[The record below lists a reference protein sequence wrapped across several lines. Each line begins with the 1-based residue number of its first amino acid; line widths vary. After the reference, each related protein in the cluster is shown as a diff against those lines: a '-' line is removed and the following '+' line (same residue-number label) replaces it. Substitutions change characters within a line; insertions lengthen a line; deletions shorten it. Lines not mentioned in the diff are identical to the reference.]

1 MFIKMEK
8 KKEISQI
15 QLKQN
20 NTSKYNDRINNK
32 IWIQNKRL
40 LFFLIIMI
48 NIPLFKFDDIKIGNK
63 KYIKEKNKYLDNCF
77 EDDIYKYDYNNICYT
92 SCPKNS
98 MISLSNK
105 YLCIG
110 NISAKF
116 NQNKDSNTK
125 IIHNY
130 DTFRKL
136 NYENED
142 KIIKNIRNN
151 IVIGKLDSEI
161 NDLINGNGTDI
172 FFFENNIAYHIT
184 TTENQNN
191 LKNINNNV
199 SNILLGECENII
211 KDYYNVAENATILM
225 LKFDYYKKDM
235 LVPITEY
242 ELYDYKNRQVFQLI
256 LCRDIKVKMMIP
268 LLNEDEKDICINLC
282 DDNCEYLGYDSDN
295 KKYICLCPIKTKMN
309 LISNITI
316 QKWNSIGYYDKFCQI
331 ESNDN
336 DINDLSLKDELIK
349 NIKEEIKSGALDK
362 LLKELLYGNGE
373 DIIINKTDV
382 ICQIT
387 TPENQYLENY
397 TNLSTIKLGECED
410 ILRNIYNIDISIP
423 LFIFK
428 VDYYK
433 ENSSVPI
440 VEYEVYE
447 SKTNKPLNLS
457 YCKDVNL
464 DIEIPVVLNE
474 NILIKYDSSSQ
485 YYKDSC
491 YTYTTDKG
499 TDIILKDRKKEFINN
514 KLFVCEENC
523 LFQGYDSSSKK
534 ALCECETKTNFSLIS
549 EIYDIKNK
557 LMGSFSEF
565 KKTNIFKCV
574 DLFFS
579 KEGLKD
585 NKGSYILLGII
596 GLNFILII
604 VMFKGG
610 KDLIQNQI
618 NKILKVNYETI
629 SDIENNCY
637 INNNKQN
644 FNDNNNNNGNNSNNS
659 NNNKIENNNSNINEN
674 SIEKNNKVKMI
685 EENSKNT
692 KIIQINDNPPK
703 KLKMKQG
710 NCNDKKETV
719 EIIENPDSK
728 IEFKNIDKSKF
739 NDKKPVIDIS
749 LLNKNKNNGQKQTK
763 INDIQF
769 SPFNEY
775 ELNKLRYKDALSYD
789 KRSYFKYYFSIV
801 KRNNLLIFAF
811 LLSNDY
817 NPKVIKISI
826 FSFSIALYFT
836 MNVAFSND
844 SVMHVLYEKEGSF
857 ELDYQMPYIIY
868 SIIISAVVIGIIK
881 FIFLSEKDIMQIRK
895 VKEKEYINGKTNK
908 IINYV
913 KCKFILLFILTFLLL
928 FFFWIYVGLF
938 CAVFKNSQIYLIKKT
953 AISYAFYLL
962 YPFFFCSLTAFLR
975 IISLKSPNR
984 ACLYKFSNILQN
996 I

>member
-1 MFIKMEK
+1 MEK
-8 KKEISQI
+8 KKEIPQI
-15 QLKQN
+15 QLKKN
-20 NTSKYNDRINNK
+20 NAYNRINNK
-32 IWIQNKRL
+32 IWTKNKSI
-40 LFFLIIMI
+40 LFFLIILI
-48 NIPLFKFDDIKIGNK
+48 NIPLFDLADIKIGNK

-77 EDDIYKYDYNNICYT
+77 EDDIYKYEYNNICYT

-105 YLCIG
+105 YVCIKKF
-110 NISAKF
+110 SEKF

-130 DTFRKL
+130 DTIRKL

-142 KIIKNIRNN
+142 QIIKKIRTN
-151 IVIGKLDSEI
+151 IVYGEFDSEI

-172 FFFENNIAYHIT
+172 FFYEKNLVYQIT
-184 TTENQNN
+184 TTENQNS

-199 SNILLGECENII
+199 SNILLGECENIL
-211 KDYYNVAENATILM
+211 KDYYEVAKNETLLM
-225 LKFDYYKKDM
+225 LKFDYFKEDM

-242 ELYDYKNRQVFQLI
+242 ELFNYKNRQTFKLI
-256 LCRDIKVKMMIP
+256 LCRDIKIKIMIP

-295 KKYICLCPIKTKMN
+295 KKYICSCPIKTKMN

-316 QKWNSIGYYDKFCQI
+316 QKWNAIGYYDKFCQI
-331 ESNDN
+331 ESNDD

-349 NIKEEIKSGALDK
+349 NIKKEIESGALDK

-373 DIIINKTDV
+373 DILINKTDV

-387 TPENQYLENY
+387 TLENQYLENY
-397 TNLSTIKLGECED
+397 TNISTIKLGECED
-410 ILRNIYNIDISIP
+410 ILRNIYDIDISIP

-433 ENSSVPI
+433 DNSSVPI

-447 SKTNKPLNLS
+447 SKKNKALNLS
-457 YCKDVNL
+457 YCKDVNI
-464 DIEIPVVLNE
+464 DIEIPVLLNE
-474 NILIKYDSSSQ
+474 NILIKYDASSQ

-499 TDIILKDRKKEFINN
+499 TDIILKDRKEEFINN

-549 EIYDIKNK
+549 EINDIKNK
-557 LMGSFSEF
+557 LMDSFIEF

-579 KEGLKD
+579 KEGLRD
-585 NKGSYILLGII
+585 NKGSYILLGIM

-610 KDLIQNQI
+610 KELIQKQI

-629 SDIENNCY
+629 NDIENNCY
-637 INNNKQN
+637 NNNEQS
-644 FNDNNNNNGNNSNNS
+644 FNNNNNNGNNCSNS
-659 NNNKIENNNSNINEN
+659 NNNKIGFNNSNINEN
-674 SIEKNNKVKMI
+674 SIGKKNKEKTV
-685 EENSKNT
+685 EDNSKNN
-692 KIIQINDNPPK
+692 KIIQINNNPPK
-703 KLKMKQG
+703 KPKMKQG
-710 NCNDKKETV
+710 TSNDKKEII
-719 EIIENPDSK
+719 EISENPDSK
-728 IEFKNIDKSKF
+728 IEFKNIDKS
-739 NDKKPVIDIS
+739 NNEKKPAIDIS
-749 LLNKNKNNGQKQTK
+749 LLNKNKCNGQRQTK

-775 ELNKLRYKDALSYD
+775 ELNKLRYKDAILYD
-789 KRSYFKYYFSIV
+789 KRSFFKYYFSIV

-817 NPKVIKISI
+817 NPKIIKISI
-826 FSFSIALYFT
+826 FSFSIALYFA

-844 SVMHVLYEKEGSF
+844 SVIHVLYEKEGSF
-857 ELDYQMPYIIY
+857 ELDYQMPYIVY

-881 FIFLSEKDIMQIRK
+881 FIFLSEKDIMQIRT
-895 VKEKEYINGKTNK
+895 VKEKEYINGKSNK

-913 KCKFILLFILTFLLL
+913 KCKFILLFIFTFLLL

-975 IISLKSPNR
+975 ITSLNSPNR